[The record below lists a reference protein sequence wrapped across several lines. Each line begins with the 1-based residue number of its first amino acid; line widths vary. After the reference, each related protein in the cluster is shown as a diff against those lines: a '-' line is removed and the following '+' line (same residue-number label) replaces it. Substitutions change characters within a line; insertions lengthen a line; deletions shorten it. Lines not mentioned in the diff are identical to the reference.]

1 MAINKDSNAY
11 TFSFAIIM
19 VVVIGAL
26 LAFVA
31 TSLKAPQKENVKNEK
46 KQKILISLGFDDISR
61 ADAPEKFDKVVTKR
75 VLLGF
80 NDQGVVVEKNA
91 ETGDVNELNSQDA
104 FNIDLLKEMKTIK
117 DVKKR
122 NYPLYECEIDGEK
135 LYVIP
140 VMGNG
145 LWAPVWGYISLE
157 SDKKTIKGASFD
169 HKSETP
175 GLGAEISKPFF
186 SDQFQGKH
194 FLNTNDEYSP
204 ILVAKPGTAGAN
216 DVDGISGGTFTSVGV
231 EEMINRTME
240 IYEDFFIA
248 NPNF

>member
-19 VVVIGAL
+19 VVVVGAL

-46 KQKILISLGFDDISR
+46 KQKILVSLGFDDVTR
-61 ADAPEKFDKVVTKR
+61 KEATQLFNQVVTR
-75 VLLGF
+75 RILLGF
-80 NDQGVVVEKNA
+80 DDKGNVVEKSVQSGTIDESN
-91 ETGDVNELNSQDA
+91 NEDA
-104 FNIDLLKEMKTIK
+104 FNIDLKKEMKTIK
-117 DVKKR
+117 DIKKR
-122 NYPLYECEIDGEK
+122 NYPLYECEKDGDK

-140 VMGNG
+140 LMGNG
-145 LWAPVWGYISLE
+145 LWAPVWGYISLK
-157 SDKKTIKGASFD
+157 SDKYTINGASFD

-186 SDQFQGKH
+186 ADQFKGKH
-194 FLNTNDEYSP
+194 FLDDNNVYTS

-240 IYEDFFIA
+240 IYEDFFKA